1 LLKVARIDHGYHM
14 FEDPSLVS
22 YVAQNRIPV
31 TMCPLASVAVEYFKD
46 IKDVPVKRALDL
58 GIMVSINSDDPA
70 YFGGYINEN
79 YYQVAIKQSLTKEEI
94 VKIAKNSIDSAFM
107 EKINKDRLLRELEQF
122 NKL

>member
-1 LLKVARIDHGYHM
+1 KVARIDHGYHM

-94 VKIAKNSIDSAFM
+94 VKIARNSIASSFLSEG
-107 EKINKDRLLRELEQF
+107 EKERLLRELESYS
-122 NKL
+122 KL